1 MSISPNGARMSSQN
15 NVKWVGSKNNMN
27 LNSPLKLIAQTKGN
41 NIKNIIISL
50 HGFGDNAANF
60 SSLANEINIDDV
72 LWLFPQ
78 GPKNYPMGVE
88 GAQWFPLFSDPK
100 EERRVSEDSILQI
113 MYNAAEQCKLETKK
127 IFLLG
132 FSQGAAMAV
141 NCGLK
146 SKEKLAGILS
156 LSGFMI
162 QPHVIKNSYSGDPI
176 DTPLFVAHGNQD
188 QVIFP
193 ATYFDMLDSLKDM
206 GAKKMRSKMYSM
218 GHNISQEEIRDITKF
233 IEEHR

>member
-1 MSISPNGARMSSQN
+1 MSNSPNGERMSLQN
-15 NVKWVGSKNNMN
+15 NIKWVGSKNNLN
-27 LNSPLKLIAQTKGN
+27 LNSPLKMIAHAKGN
-41 NIKNIIISL
+41 NIKNIIICL

-60 SSLANEINIDDV
+60 ASLANEINIEDM

-78 GPKNYPMGVE
+78 GPKNYQMGVD
-88 GAQWFPLFSDPK
+88 GAQWFPLFNDPK

-113 MYNAAEQCKLETKK
+113 LYDVAEQCKVETKK

-141 NCGLK
+141 TCGLK
-146 SKEKLAGILS
+146 SKVTLAGILS

-162 QPHVIKNSYSGDPI
+162 QPHVIKNSYAGDSI

-193 ATYFDMLDSLKDM
+193 ATYFEMLDSLKDM
-206 GAKKMRSKMYSM
+206 GAKKVRSKVYSM
-218 GHNISQEEIRDITKF
+218 GHNISPEEIRDIIKF
-233 IEEHR
+233 IEEYR